1 MGVYFTQLAP
11 LQLEGGTHLGPI
23 LHGEVD
29 HQRNH
34 GEKHQCQRHIH
45 PDQYDERNDDFNRRD
60 EILFRTVVG
69 EFRNVE
75 QVRGDSGNQL
85 TDFVLTVVGVG
96 QFLEVAEQVPPH
108 VRLNQ
113 RAHYVARVL
122 HVVVGQHVHPAK
134 YQIQRRQAHHHVDGE
149 VGRMVGYRVGD
160 KPDDDRQHQ
169 VANAGEGGTN
179 QVKNKNLFIRAEV
192 RHEPLQQIPGGQCMV
207 LHSFSSLSYCNKLLY
222 TIVWKVAR
230 IICSTLFFS

>member
-1 MGVYFTQLAP
+1 MG
-11 LQLEGGTHLGPI
+11 
-23 LHGEVD
+23 
-29 HQRNH
+29 
-34 GEKHQCQRHIH
+34 K
-45 PDQYDERNDDFNRRD
+45 
-60 EILFRTVVG
+60 
-69 EFRNVE
+69 FRNVE
-75 QVRGDSGNQL
+75 QVCGDSGNQL

-96 QFLEVAEQVPPH
+96 QFLEMAEQIPPH

-134 YQIQRRQAHHHVDGE
+134 YQIQRRQAYHHVDGE

-207 LHSFSSLSYCNKLLY
+207 LHILPPYHIVTSYYTQSFGKLQELSVQLC
-222 TIVWKVAR
+222 
-230 IICSTLFFS
+230 FFHGDNV